1 MLLGLRGRDGNPQG
15 ETVALE
21 KWAGRHPDDE
31 QVVSH
36 RVV

>member
-36 RVV
+36 